1 MEQNMEKLQQEI
13 KESYKGP
20 QMSDEQLERLKHK
33 IEQAKKENQRARR
46 KAIGTRIAAAAAIV
60 VCMLFVLPN
69 TSKTVALAM
78 QQIPLLGD
86 LVELITVRNYQ
97 YEDEQY
103 HADINVGEIVLSE
116 APEQDAMEAPV
127 KEELKKTTEEIN
139 AEIDKFVDEKHL
151 IINQIQA
158 LNDPKHIELLYKR
171 YVEFKRLEAV
181 AVEMNY
187 TYQYIVELH
196 GYALKEFQ
204 STHENLLNS
213 NEQK

>member
-1 MEQNMEKLQQEI
+1 MKAKEYLQQLKRLDTLINQKMQELGELRSMSTVGSI
-13 KESYKGP
+13 DYSKERVQSSP
-20 QMSDEQLERLKHK
+20 SQDAPFVRIIHK
-33 IEQAKKENQRARR
+33 I
-46 KAIGTRIAAAAAIV
+46 I
-60 VCMLFVLPN
+60 
-69 TSKTVALAM
+69 
-78 QQIPLLGD
+78 
-86 LVELITVRNYQ
+86 EL
-97 YEDEQY
+97 E
-103 HADINVGEIVLSE
+103 
-116 APEQDAMEAPV
+116 
-127 KEELKKTTEEIN
+127 EEIN

-171 YVEFKRLEAV
+171 YVEFKRFEAV

-213 NEQK
+213 NEQE